1 MLRKIPD
8 AQPASVPI
16 KRTERQVFRRVFQR
30 RAMSSFPGGLSIGK
44 IDDRAIL
51 KKKITSETYESL
63 AMKLGC
69 TGAKIGKCAVGE
81 KK

>member
-1 MLRKIPD
+1 
-8 AQPASVPI
+8 
-16 KRTERQVFRRVFQR
+16 
-30 RAMSSFPGGLSIGK
+30 MSSFPGGLSIGK